1 MNLLIST
8 LSTIMKYN
16 TIDDFMMNLSKSMSS
31 VFSAEKIHL
40 WLTDS
45 VIIVLLFFNILNRIQ
60 EYSIQYQKKV

>member
-45 VIIVLLFFNILNRIQ
+45 VIKLLLFFNILNRIQ
-60 EYSIQYQKKV
+60 EYSIQ

>member
-60 EYSIQYQKKV
+60 EYSIQ